1 MAAPSQTKSRPIDL
15 RAKLR
20 DYWQLTKSLQTGL
33 LLITALAGFM
43 SSSTRCPLN
52 RCPTIMVLLV
62 TMFLAISGST
72 ILNMVYDRDIDTKMK
87 RTANRPLPSGR
98 VAVAEAQMVG
108 LVLVIL
114 GVGGAFALFP
124 LYGLVVFAGLFFDV
138 VIYTMWLKRRT
149 SWSIVWGGIAGG
161 MPILAGRALG
171 LGEVDLV
178 GVLLAVGVLLWVP
191 THIVTYGIKYANDYR
206 AADVPTFANTHG
218 EHVAR
223 IFVSLSTVVAVL
235 SMTMA
240 AWLIE
245 LKAGCLYATI
255 SLGIAL
261 AGLTI
266 AGLIFPSPKLNF
278 GIFKSASVYMLGTM
292 VLIMLGA

>member
-1 MAAPSQTKSRPIDL
+1 MAAPSQTKSRPIGL

-20 DYWQLTKSLQTGL
+20 DYWRLTKSLQTGL
-33 LLITALAGFM
+33 LLITAMAGLM
-43 SSSTRCPLN
+43 SSSTRCPLHS
-52 RCPTIMVLLV
+52 CSTIMALLV

-98 VAVAEAQMVG
+98 VAVAEAQVVG
-108 LVLVIL
+108 MLFVIL

-124 LYGLVVFAGLFFDV
+124 LYGLVVFAGLFFDI

-171 LGEVDLV
+171 TGEIDVV

-191 THIVTYGIKYANDYR
+191 THIVTYGIKYASDYQ
-206 AADVPTFANTHG
+206 AAGVPTFANTHG

-223 IFVSLSTVVAVL
+223 KFVSMSTMMAVL
-235 SMTMA
+235 SMTAA

-245 LKAGCLYATI
+245 LQAGCLYATI
-255 SLGIAL
+255 SLGTVL

-266 AGLIFPSPKLNF
+266 VGLLFPSPKLNF
-278 GIFKSASVYMLGTM
+278 GIFKSASLYMLGSM
-292 VLIMLGA
+292 ILIMLGA